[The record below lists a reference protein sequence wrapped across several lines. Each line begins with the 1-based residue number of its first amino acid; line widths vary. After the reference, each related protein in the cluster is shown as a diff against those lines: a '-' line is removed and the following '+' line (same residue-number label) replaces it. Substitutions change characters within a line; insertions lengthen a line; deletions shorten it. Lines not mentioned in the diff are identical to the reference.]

1 MSTTAVTIPPVE
13 TGASPFV
20 PAAITTLYPLQP
32 AERVVIDAVL
42 KLRESRASKPASDS
56 QQP

>member
-1 MSTTAVTIPPVE
+1 MSTTAVTVPPVDI
-13 TGASPFV
+13 GASPFV

-32 AERVVIDAVL
+32 AERAVIDAL
-42 KLRESRASKPASDS
+42 LELRESNASTSASDS